1 MREYSLV
8 IFAGLALI
16 LSGFPAGAQQADVSG
31 QWELTIDS
39 PRGPMTSQVK
49 FVQQGE
55 KLTVTM
61 TGPRGRESS
70 GEGTIKGNSIEWSI
84 TRTGPEGN
92 QFTIKYSGTVEGT
105 SMSGTAETPRGSV
118 NWKAVKK

>member
-1 MREYSLV
+1 MCVRSLV
-8 IFAGLALI
+8 ILAGLALA
-16 LSGFPAGAQQADVSG
+16 LCVSPVGAQQADVNG
-31 QWELTIDS
+31 QWELTVDS

-70 GEGTIKGNSIEWSI
+70 GEGTIQGNSIQWSI

-92 QFTIKYSGTVEGT
+92 KFTIKYSGTVEGT
-105 SMSGTAETPRGSV
+105 SMSGTAEAPRGSV
-118 NWKAVKK
+118 KWTAIKK

>member
-1 MREYSLV
+1 MRKPRLV

-16 LSGFPAGAQQADVSG
+16 LSNLLAGAQPADVNG

-70 GEGTIKGNSIEWSI
+70 GEGTIQGNAIQWSI
-84 TRTGPEGN
+84 ARTGPEGN
-92 QFTIKYSGTVEGT
+92 QFTIKYSGTVEGA
-105 SMSGTAETPRGSV
+105 SMSGTAETPGGSV